1 MNQKIIMMQILYV
14 LGDQMGIIPKIAK
27 DVRFCELWRK
37 LLSLCLL
44 FWVILKHKGLLEVS
58 FS

>member
-1 MNQKIIMMQILYV
+1 MQILYV
-14 LGDQMGIIPKIAK
+14 LGNEMDIIPKIAK
-27 DVRFCELWRK
+27 NVWFCELWRK

-44 FWVILKHKGLLEVS
+44 FRVTLKHKGLLEVS

>member
-1 MNQKIIMMQILYV
+1 MMQILYV

-27 DVRFCELWRK
+27 NVRFCELWSK
-37 LLSLCLL
+37 LLSLALGLL
-44 FWVILKHKGLLEVS
+44 FWVTLKHKGLLEVS